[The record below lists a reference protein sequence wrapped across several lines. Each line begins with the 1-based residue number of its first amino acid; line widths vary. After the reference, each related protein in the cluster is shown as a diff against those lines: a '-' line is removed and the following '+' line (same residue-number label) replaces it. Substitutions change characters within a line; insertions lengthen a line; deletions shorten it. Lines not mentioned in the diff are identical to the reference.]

1 MNVNEQLE
9 KLCMEHFKNRAYV
22 ADGIFFES
30 NADAWNNI
38 HPKVLFVLKQPNSDD
53 LLGEDYREYDFDTC
67 VGEQVWRELLGRLY
81 GIMHT
86 DESGFPKYDKATEI
100 KSLKEAFCQYPFAVI
115 NIIKDIGNGT
125 TPTADLKKYALQN
138 LEFLQKQLELLR
150 PDIIV
155 CCGSGV
161 FDIVNMAIQ
170 PAIPS
175 NGNWLK
181 YNSDRNIIF
190 FDTYHPGKPNSRKVL
205 QEAYDKPLEE
215 YYMFFQE
222 KIES

>member
-9 KLCMEHFKNRAYV
+9 KLCMEHFKNQAYV

-53 LLGEDYREYDFDTC
+53 LSGEDYREYDFDTC
-67 VGEQVWRELLGRLY
+67 VGEQVRRELLGRLY

-138 LEFLQKQLELLR
+138 LEFLQKQQELLR

-181 YNSDRNIIF
+181 YNSDRNITF

-205 QEAYDKPLEE
+205 QEAYNKPLEE

-222 KIES
+222 K

>member
-1 MNVNEQLE
+1 MNANEQFE

-53 LLGEDYREYDFDTC
+53 LLEEDYREYDFDTC

-100 KSLKEAFCQYPFAVI
+100 RSLKEAFCQYPFAVI

-138 LEFLQKQLELLR
+138 LEFFQKQLELLQ

-161 FDIVNMAIQ
+161 FDIVNLAIQ
-170 PAIPS
+170 PSILS

-215 YYMFFQE
+215 YHMFL
-222 KIES
+222 KKK